1 MILLHIIYRFYRY
14 DTRQRSVTW
23 EGDFGP
29 AFLKGECGDAP
40 RENS

>member
-1 MILLHIIYRFYRY
+1 MTYLHIIYRFYRY
-14 DTRQRSVTW
+14 DTSRRTVR

-40 RENS
+40 R